1 MKKTEILK
9 RIEQKER
16 AGDFNT
22 HVQPN
27 NSHVKKITPK
37 YDYLRRGFFNQL
49 GSGLSL
55 PIFSFAGW
63 LFSKTVHL
71 KVEGKENLKLVK
83 GQGCILT
90 TNHINNIDCTLI
102 KHITT
107 GRRTYYTVADFNNY
121 YGLFG
126 AMLRACGTLP
136 FSESPKCM
144 RNLMRAIETLLEK
157 KKMIVFYPE
166 GALWWCYEKPRPVMP
181 GAYYYASKF
190 NVPIVPGFF
199 TFKDLKKRKDGTAK
213 KQFIFHIGKP
223 IYPKAELSLKENIE
237 YLSKANFDFNKQIYE
252 SFYNRPLEYLTEQ
265 SFNNNTEQ
273 AENTTTTTIKQEQ

>member
-1 MKKTEILK
+1 MKKSEMLQV
-9 RIEQKER
+9 IENKER

-22 HVQPN
+22 HVQQPN
-27 NSHVKKITPK
+27 THVKKVTPK
-37 YDYLRRGFFNQL
+37 YDYLRKGFFNQM
-49 GSGLSL
+49 GSFLTL
-55 PIFSFAGW
+55 PIFGFASWVLGKM
-63 LFSKTVHL
+63 FHL
-71 KVEGKENLKLVK
+71 KVEGRKNLKLVK

-90 TNHINNIDCTLI
+90 TNHIHDIDCALVKQAT
-102 KHITT
+102 H
-107 GRRTYYTVADFNNY
+107 GRKTYYTVGEFNNY

-126 AMLRACGTLP
+126 SILRACGTLP

-190 NVPIVPGFF
+190 NVPIVPCFF

-213 KQFIFHIGKP
+213 KQFVFHIGKP
-223 IYPKAELSLKENIE
+223 IYPKAELSVKENIE
-237 YLSKANFDFNKQIYE
+237 YLSQANFDFNKQIYE
-252 SFYNRPLEYLTEQ
+252 SFYNRKLEYLTASSGTQ
-265 SFNNNTEQ
+265 
-273 AENTTTTTIKQEQ
+273 NTTQCKESANLTNA

>member
-1 MKKTEILK
+1 MKKTEILQE
-9 RIEQKER
+9 IEIKER
-16 AGDFNT
+16 AGDFNS
-22 HVQPN
+22 HVQPPN
-27 NSHVKKITPK
+27 TRIKKVTPE
-37 YDYLRRGFFNQL
+37 YDYLRKGLFKQL
-49 GSGLSL
+49 GSFLTL
-55 PIFSFAGW
+55 PIFGFAGW
-63 LFSKTVHL
+63 LLGKMFHL
-71 KVEGKENLKLVK
+71 KVEGRKNLKLVK

-90 TNHINNIDCTLI
+90 TNHIHDIDCALVKQAT
-102 KHITT
+102 H
-107 GRRTYYTVADFNNY
+107 GRKTYYTVGEFNNY

-126 AMLRACGTLP
+126 SILRACGTLP

-237 YLSKANFDFNKQIYE
+237 YLRQANFDFNKQIYE

-265 SFNNNTEQ
+265 AFNNTEQ